1 MNCFSLLPGS
11 ASRSQ
16 FWPPELRELA
26 HVLISKKEVTRTKK
40 LHLQT
45 DECSDA
51 GIKSNVG
58 PSISFSELKS
68 YVSDRQSE
76 TCSMVISFR
85 ICACCT
91 HSSRPCE
98 IATGRR
104 FAAPQAVHPSKQSA
118 RHTITDFC
126 SRESWKDAEV
136 SEKSRSSSTRV
147 VRR

>member
-58 PSISFSELKS
+58 PSVSFSELIFAVPIKKQKL
-68 YVSDRQSE
+68 YLL
-76 TCSMVISFR
+76 
-85 ICACCT
+85 
-91 HSSRPCE
+91 E
-98 IATGRR
+98 IAFVVLTCRVPAR
-104 FAAPQAVHPSKQSA
+104 SQQDDVLTPQAVYGCVPSK
-118 RHTITDFC
+118 
-126 SRESWKDAEV
+126 
-136 SEKSRSSSTRV
+136 
-147 VRR
+147 